1 MTLVNL
7 LPWRQ
12 QRRAELKTQFFVIL
26 GVMVL
31 LAVVVA
37 WGINWQVRQKI
48 LVQLARNDLV
58 HTAQSS
64 LEQDIAT
71 TTELE
76 KQRSQLIG
84 RLRIIQDLQGRRSI
98 IVHQLDELVRIVPA
112 GVYLTHFAKIDNRFE
127 VEGIAEANNRISHFM
142 RNISR
147 SIWFRNPVL
156 SEVAVTDKKILSATS
171 HFKLTVFEN
180 VPDQAA
186 LAAYAASTSSA
197 NGS

>member
-12 QRRAELKTQFFVIL
+12 QRRAELKAQFFVVL
-26 GVMVL
+26 GVMIL
-31 LAVVVA
+31 LAVVIV
-37 WGINWQVRQKI
+37 WGINWQVRQEI
-48 LVQLARNDLV
+48 LVQSEKNDLV

-76 KQRSQLIG
+76 KQRAQLIG

-98 IVHQLDELVRIVPA
+98 IVHQLDELVRIVPD
-112 GVYLTHFAKIDNRFE
+112 GVYLTHFSKMDNRFE
-127 VEGIAEANNRISHFM
+127 LEGVSEANNRISRFM
-142 RNISR
+142 RNISH

-156 SEVAVTDKKILSATS
+156 SEVAVTDKKILSAAS

-180 VPDQAA
+180 IPDQAS
-186 LAAYAASTSSA
+186 LAAYAASISSA